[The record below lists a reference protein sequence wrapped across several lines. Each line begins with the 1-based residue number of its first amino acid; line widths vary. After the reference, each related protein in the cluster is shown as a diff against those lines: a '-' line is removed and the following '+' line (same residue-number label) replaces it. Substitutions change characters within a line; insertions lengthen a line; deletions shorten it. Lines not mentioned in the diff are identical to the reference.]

1 MRNINYLCP
10 PKIKRVNNSGKLIIF
25 SAPSGAGKTTL
36 VHHLL
41 GISALNLAFSVSA
54 TSRAK
59 RDYETNGKDYFFLSA
74 EEFKL
79 KIANNEF
86 LEWEEVYDNQFY
98 GTLKT
103 EVDSLLAAGK
113 NVIFDIDV
121 EGGLNLKIIYGKQA
135 LGIFVMPP
143 SVQHLEKRLHAR
155 SSETEESLKKRL
167 NKAVAELKYA
177 SRFDKILVNDN
188 LETAKKE
195 AEELVSEFIGISLG

>member
-1 MRNINYLCP
+1 MS
-10 PKIKRVNNSGKLIIF
+10 NSGKLIIF

-74 EEFKL
+74 EEFKR
-79 KIANNEF
+79 KIENNEF
-86 LEWEEVYDNQFY
+86 LEWEEVYENQFY
-98 GTLKT
+98 GTLKA
-103 EVDSLLAAGK
+103 EVDLLLNSGK

-121 EGGLNLKIIYGKQA
+121 EGGLNLKKIYESKA

-143 SVQHLEKRLHAR
+143 SVKHLEDRLHAR

-177 SRFDKILVNDN
+177 PQFDKTLVNDN

-195 AEELVSEFIGISLG
+195 AEQLVSEFLEITLG